1 MLWPTT
7 VWTLSE
13 VRLSQKSTC
22 PSWPPDTNT
31 WLSCHVW
38 THITCPTCPPDLTC
52 TTSPVS
58 QSVRKIWSS
67 PAPAETSV
75 CPPGI
80 QEQSRT
86 VPSWMLRVLESRS
99 PASGGPSLPSAS
111 LATLVIFTVLSL
123 LPVASILPSGDQL
136 GKWKLIS
143 NKTNRSI
150 KKSVTKINCFL
161 QGYETPRVLKAEL
174 KEIPR
179 LWQS

>member
-13 VRLSQKSTC
+13 VRLSQKSTW

-31 WLSCHVW
+31 WLSCHVL
-38 THITCPTCPPDLTC
+38 THITWPTCPPALTC

-67 PAPAETSV
+67 PAPAETSL

-80 QEQSRT
+80 QEQSLT
-86 VPSWMLRVLESRS
+86 VPSWILRVLESRS
-99 PASGGPSLPSAS
+99 ASGDPSLTF
-111 LATLVIFTVLSL
+111 ATLVIFTVLSL

-136 GKWKLIS
+136 DNWKLIS
-143 NKTNRSI
+143 NKTNR
-150 KKSVTKINCFL
+150 KRSVTKINCLL
-161 QGYETPRVLKAEL
+161 QGYEHRGLKAEL
-174 KEIPR
+174 KEVLIVE
-179 LWQS
+179 S